1 MNIISKIAIVFLI
14 IVGVLAFLQPA
25 DAADTDLIL
34 TPTAG
39 IIENQ
44 GAVGAER
51 IGSDTRIYGLFKLEN
66 FIEIG
71 GQVRD
76 KSPEP
81 ELGILLKTRLIAE
94 GDGRPDIA
102 VGIRGRSLYAV
113 GSLSFY
119 ENTRGHFGLSDSSM
133 GGIFFGID
141 HVINPHDVQI
151 VDEDGNGGMRL
162 PRTRIMAEYLDEEFN
177 FGARMNFT
185 PELSV
190 ELSLIGL
197 DKAKAG
203 VHFNF

>member
-14 IVGVLAFLQPA
+14 VLAVLAFLQPA
-25 DAADTDLIL
+25 DAADSDLIL

-71 GQVRD
+71 GQVID
-76 KSPEP
+76 KPQEP

-113 GSLSFY
+113 GSLTFY
-119 ENTRGHFGLSDSSM
+119 ENTRGHFGLADSSM

-141 HVINPHDVQI
+141 HVINPHNVQI
-151 VDEDGNGGMRL
+151 VGEDGNGMRL
-162 PRTRIMAEYLDEEFN
+162 PRTRVMAEYIDEAFN
-177 FGARMNFT
+177 FGARMNIT

-190 ELSLIGL
+190 ELSLL
-197 DKAKAG
+197 DISDAKVG
-203 VHFNF
+203 MHFNF

>member
-1 MNIISKIAIVFLI
+1 MNIISKLAIVFLI
-14 IVGVLAFLQPA
+14 VVAVIAFLQPA
-25 DAADTDLIL
+25 DAADSDLIL

-51 IGSDTRIYGLFKLEN
+51 IGARTRIYGLFKLEN

-71 GQVRD
+71 GQVITH
-76 KSPEP
+76 PQEP

-133 GGIFFGID
+133 GGIFFGVD
-141 HVINPHDVQI
+141 HVFNPYDVQI
-151 VDEDGNGGMRL
+151 VGEDEDGMRL
-162 PRTRIMAEYLDEEFN
+162 PRTRVMAEYIDEDFN
-177 FGARMNFT
+177 FGARMNIT
-185 PELSV
+185 QELLV
-190 ELSLIGL
+190 ELSLLGL
-197 DKAKAG
+197 SDAKAG
-203 VHFNF
+203 IHFNF

>member
-14 IVGVLAFLQPA
+14 IVGVMAFLQPA

-71 GQVRD
+71 GVVED
-76 KSPEP
+76 EP
-81 ELGILLKTRLIAE
+81 NETELGILLKTRLIAE

-119 ENTRGHFGLSDSSM
+119 ENTRGHFGLADSSM

-151 VDEDGNGGMRL
+151 VDEDGNGMRL

-177 FGARMNFT
+177 FGARMNLT
-185 PELSV
+185 PELLV

>member
-51 IGSDTRIYGLFKLEN
+51 KGSDTRIYGLFRIEN

-71 GQVRD
+71 GQVID
-76 KSPEP
+76 EPQEP

-119 ENTRGHFGLSDSSM
+119 ENTRGHFGLADSSM

-151 VDEDGNGGMRL
+151 VDEDGNGMRL

-177 FGARMNFT
+177 FGARMNLT

-190 ELSLIGL
+190 ELSLIDL
-197 DKAKAG
+197 SNAKVG
-203 VHFNF
+203 VNFNF

>member
-51 IGSDTRIYGLFKLEN
+51 KGSYTRIYGLFRIEN

-76 KSPEP
+76 ESPEP

-141 HVINPHDVQI
+141 HVINPYDVQI
-151 VDEDGNGGMRL
+151 VGEDGNGMRL
-162 PRTRIMAEYLDEEFN
+162 PRTRIMAEYLDESFN
-177 FGARMNFT
+177 FGARMNLT

-190 ELSLIGL
+190 ELSLL
-197 DKAKAG
+197 DLSDAKVG
-203 VHFNF
+203 VNFNF

>member
-14 IVGVLAFLQPA
+14 VLAVLAFLQPA
-25 DAADTDLIL
+25 DAADSDLIL

-71 GQVRD
+71 GQVID
-76 KSPEP
+76 KPQEP

-113 GSLSFY
+113 GSLTFH

-151 VDEDGNGGMRL
+151 VGEDGNGMRL
-162 PRTRIMAEYLDEEFN
+162 PRTRVMAEYIDEAFN
-177 FGARMNFT
+177 FGARMNIT

-190 ELSLIGL
+190 ELSLL
-197 DKAKAG
+197 DTSNAKVG

>member
-14 IVGVLAFLQPA
+14 IVGVMAFLQPA

-71 GQVRD
+71 GQVID
-76 KSPEP
+76 KPQEP

-151 VDEDGNGGMRL
+151 VDEEGNGMRL

>member
-14 IVGVLAFLQPA
+14 IVGVMAFLQPA

-71 GQVRD
+71 GVVED
-76 KSPEP
+76 KPNET

-119 ENTRGHFGLSDSSM
+119 ENTRGHFGLADSSM

-151 VDEDGNGGMRL
+151 VDEDGNGMRL

-177 FGARMNFT
+177 FGARMNLT

-190 ELSLIGL
+190 ELSLIDL
-197 DKAKAG
+197 SNAKVG
-203 VHFNF
+203 VNFNF

>member
-14 IVGVLAFLQPA
+14 IMAIMAITQPA
-25 DAADTDLIL
+25 DAVESDLIT

-51 IGSDTRIYGLFKLEN
+51 LGSETRIYGLFKLEN

-71 GQVRD
+71 GQVFDRRE
-76 KSPEP
+76 EP

-94 GDGRPDIA
+94 SDGRPDLA

-113 GSLSFY
+113 GSLSLS
-119 ENTRGHFGLSDSSM
+119 ENTRGHFGLSDNAM

-141 HVINPHDVQI
+141 HVINPYDVQI
-151 VDEDGNGGMRL
+151 VDEENGQGMRL
-162 PRTRIMAEYLDEEFN
+162 PRTRIMAEYIDESFN
-177 FGARMNFT
+177 FGARMNLT

-190 ELSLIGL
+190 ELSLL
-197 DKAKAG
+197 DINNAKVG

>member
-1 MNIISKIAIVFLI
+1 VNIISKIAIVFLI
-14 IVGVLAFLQPA
+14 IVGVMAFLQPA

-71 GQVRD
+71 GQVID
-76 KSPEP
+76 KPQEP

-151 VDEDGNGGMRL
+151 VDEEGNGMRL

>member
-1 MNIISKIAIVFLI
+1 MNIISKVAIVFLI

-44 GAVGAER
+44 GAVGVER
-51 IGSDTRIYGLFKLEN
+51 KGSDTRIYGLFRIEN

-76 KSPEP
+76 ESPEP
-81 ELGILLKTRLIAE
+81 ELGVLLKTRLIAE
-94 GDGRPDIA
+94 GEGRPDIS

-119 ENTRGHFGLSDSSM
+119 ENTRGHFGLADSSM

-141 HVINPHDVQI
+141 HIFNPHDVQI
-151 VDEDGNGGMRL
+151 VGEDGNGMRL
-162 PRTRIMAEYLDEEFN
+162 PRTRIMAEYLDESFN
-177 FGARMNFT
+177 FGARMNLT

-190 ELSLIGL
+190 ELSLL
-197 DKAKAG
+197 DLSNAKVG

>member
-1 MNIISKIAIVFLI
+1 MNIINKIAIVFLI
-14 IVGVLAFLQPA
+14 VMAILAFIQPA
-25 DAADTDLIL
+25 DAAESDLIL

-51 IGSDTRIYGLFKLEN
+51 YGSDTRIYGLFKLEN

-71 GQVRD
+71 GEVFDR
-76 KSPEP
+76 SEEP
-81 ELGILLKTRLIAE
+81 ELGVLLKTRLIAE

-113 GSLSFY
+113 GSLSLY
-119 ENTRGHFGLSDSSM
+119 ENTRGHFGIADNSM

-151 VDEDGNGGMRL
+151 VDEENGGGMRL
-162 PRTRIMAEYLDEEFN
+162 PRTRIMAEYIDEAFN
-177 FGARMNFT
+177 FGARMNLT

-190 ELSLIGL
+190 ELSLL
-197 DKAKAG
+197 NVSDAKVG
-203 VHFNF
+203 IHFNF

>member
-14 IVGVLAFLQPA
+14 VVAILAIVQPA
-25 DAADTDLIL
+25 DAVETDLIR

-66 FIEIG
+66 FIELG
-71 GQVRD
+71 GQVID
-76 KSPEP
+76 NPQEP

-94 GDGRPDIA
+94 GEGRPDLA

-113 GSLSFY
+113 GSLSLA
-119 ENTRGHFGLSDSSM
+119 ENTRGHFGLSDNEM

-141 HVINPHDVQI
+141 HVINPYDVQI
-151 VDEDGNGGMRL
+151 VDEDNGQGMRL
-162 PRTRIMAEYLDEEFN
+162 PRTRIMAEYINQSFN
-177 FGARMNFT
+177 FGARMNMT

-190 ELSLIGL
+190 ELSLL
-197 DKAKAG
+197 DINNAKVG

>member
-14 IVGVLAFLQPA
+14 VVAILAFIQPA
-25 DAADTDLIL
+25 DAIESELIT

-39 IIENQ
+39 IIGNQ

-51 IGSDTRIYGLFKLEN
+51 LGSETRIYGLFKLEN
-66 FIEIG
+66 FVEIG
-71 GQVRD
+71 GEVFDR
-76 KSPEP
+76 SEEP

-119 ENTRGHFGLSDSSM
+119 ENTRGHFGISDNSM

-141 HVINPHDVQI
+141 HVINPYDVQI
-151 VDEDGNGGMRL
+151 VDEENEEGLNL
-162 PRTRIMAEYLDEEFN
+162 PRTRIMAEYIDEAFN
-177 FGARMNFT
+177 IGARMNLT

-190 ELSLIGL
+190 ELSLL
-197 DKAKAG
+197 DISNAKVG